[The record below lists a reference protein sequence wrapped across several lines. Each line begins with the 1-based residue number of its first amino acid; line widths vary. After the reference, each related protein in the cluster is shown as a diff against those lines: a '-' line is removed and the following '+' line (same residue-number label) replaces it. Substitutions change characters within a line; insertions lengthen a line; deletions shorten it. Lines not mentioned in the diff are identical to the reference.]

1 MGKLKLQFAS
11 SSKAAPREVA
21 NGCTANSPLAATV
34 HDIYRK
40 FGLCECVGVQR
51 RA

>member
-1 MGKLKLQFAS
+1 MGKHKIHFAS
-11 SSKAAPREVA
+11 SQVAPKDSSS
-21 NGCTANSPLAATV
+21 GCSANSPLAATV

-51 RA
+51 KI